1 MEDGSSWNT
10 WPENWTFKLNFWKF
24 IWLMR
29 NFDKK
34 RRCCKDQRKML
45 FCFGVWYEYFLFFFS
60 VSGLTAQTSL
70 SQSLFIV
77 QFSTFFEKSCI
88 SQSKHKTWN
97 FPSHF
102 EDFCDFCYFV
112 DWSLKYIFTLSQYLW
127 EIVSFSMHKINLQ
140 FWVFENF
147 LIFFW
152 EIMGLLTV
160 QVRSQEIRSL
170 IFYLESWQSL
180 AKTKF

>member
-24 IWLMR
+24 DLWEISTR
-29 NFDKK
+29 REDAVKTK
-34 RRCCKDQRKML
+34 ERCCFVLVFGMNI
-45 FCFGVWYEYFLFFFS
+45 FCFFFS
-60 VSGLTAQTSL
+60 VSGLTVQTSL
-70 SQSLFIV
+70 SQSLFMV
-77 QFSTFFEKSCI
+77 QFSTFFEISCL